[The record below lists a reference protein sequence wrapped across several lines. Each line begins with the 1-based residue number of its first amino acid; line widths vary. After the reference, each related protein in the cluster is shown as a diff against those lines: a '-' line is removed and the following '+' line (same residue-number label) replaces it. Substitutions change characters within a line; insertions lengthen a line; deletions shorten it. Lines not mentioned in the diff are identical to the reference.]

1 MASNLLWLHGVHFL
15 KVYMPNAVKLIFAV
29 VTFVMASVVHAAT
42 SDWPLGPI
50 RYIVP
55 FAPGGATDM
64 LGRMVATGLTGKL
77 GMLVSVENKAGQG
90 GSVGTAELAKAKPD
104 GYTLGGGTISSH
116 GFNAAL
122 YPNLSYDPIKDFA
135 PITLLATSPNVLVVH
150 PSLNV
155 KTVSEL
161 ITLLKDNPDRFS
173 FGSSGNGTSQHIAGE
188 MFKVMTGT
196 KFQHVPFN
204 GSSPMLIDL
213 LAGTTQFSF
222 ENINTVLPQIA
233 AGNLVA
239 LAVTTAQRTQASPD
253 IPTMQ
258 EAGLKGYDISSW
270 QALFAPAGTPPAIV
284 KELQIEVA
292 AILKQ
297 PENVKKLTEL
307 GLQPKSSS
315 SEELVAFVAIEIPRL
330 AEIVRRSGA
339 KAREPVLQKSK

>member
-1 MASNLLWLHGVHFL
+1 
-15 KVYMPNAVKLIFAV
+15 MPNVVKLIFAV
-29 VTFVMASVVHAAT
+29 VTFVGALAAHAAVP
-42 SDWPLGPI
+42 DWPQGPI

-64 LGRMVATGLTGKL
+64 LGRMVASGLTIRL
-77 GMLVSVENKAGQG
+77 GQVVLVENKAGQG
-90 GSVGTAELAKAKPD
+90 GSVGTAELAKAKSD

-122 YPNLSYDPIKDFA
+122 YPNLSYDPIKDFT

-155 KTVSEL
+155 KTVAEFVV
-161 ITLLKDNPDRFS
+161 LLKDNPDRFS

-196 KFQHVPFN
+196 KFQHIPFN

-222 ENINTVLPQIA
+222 ENINAVLPQIA

-239 LAVTTAQRTQASPD
+239 LAVTTAQRAQVAHD

-258 EAGLKGYDISSW
+258 EAGLAGYDISSW
-270 QALFAPAGTPPAIV
+270 QALFAPAGTPPLIV
-284 KELQIEVA
+284 KQLQVEVA
-292 AILKQ
+292 AILRQ

-315 SEELVAFVAIEIPRL
+315 SEELVAFVATEIPRL

-339 KAREPVLQKSK
+339 KARDPALQKAK